1 MSDAWETDLGQWAL
15 AWRDYLRGE
24 RRLEVDDSRC
34 PATHVTEA
42 GDVEQCRYRLH
53 HVGVTTDGWHADE
66 WGHGWLDAPVE
77 ESADE
82 AFAREI
88 ALAHEVCQDQVDA
101 DAVVVVSLPPVT
113 LPFGGDGG

>member
-15 AWRDYLRGE
+15 AWRDYLRGGANSPE
-24 RRLEVDDSRC
+24 I
-34 PATHVTEA
+34 P
-42 GDVEQCRYRLH
+42 
-53 HVGVTTDGWHADE
+53 DGS
-66 WGHGWLDAPVE
+66 V
-77 ESADE
+77 ESAGE